1 MYYCAFKSFEQEI
14 LCSNVYN
21 LLINLEAAKVK
32 T

>member
-14 LCSNVYN
+14 LSSNVHN